1 VNCLKEQAMNA
12 RLDSGRTP
20 SLAFGSLRVWAAD
33 LRDGPGS
40 DALKADAAALLSA
53 LDTSD
58 CGGDHLTLPPP
69 LWAPALHMAVAMCNN
84 HHIALP
90 HLGRSR

>member
-1 VNCLKEQAMNA
+1 MNA
-12 RLDSGRTP
+12 RRDSGRTP
-20 SLAFGSLRVWAAD
+20 SLAFGALRVWAAD

-40 DALKADAAALLSA
+40 DALKADAADLASA
-53 LDTSD
+53 LDASD
-58 CGGDHLTLPPP
+58 RGRDHLTLPPP
-69 LWAPALHMAVAMCNN
+69 QWESALHMATAMCNN